1 MGDKDRTELEAQVSQ
16 SLAALTD
23 AVDMEKP
30 DPAKVAKL
38 KELLENIPGLWAS
51 FGDVNA
57 KVQRRLIQR
66 VHRRRSEAMALTKGI
81 EMMRRDLGHDY
92 APPLERILVDHVL
105 TCWLRLQ
112 DVEWGYS
119 ITVGSGE
126 SMAISQA
133 DWWERRL
140 SAAQRRYLRACE
152 TLARVRKLI
161 RRTPALQINVAAH
174 GGQQICIAGDVE
186 AG

>member
-1 MGDKDRTELEAQVSQ
+1 VGDKDRTELEAQVSQ
-16 SLAALTD
+16 SLAALTE
-23 AVDMEKP
+23 AVDMEEP
-30 DPAKVAKL
+30 DPAQVAKL
-38 KELLENIPGLWAS
+38 KELLEELPWLWAC
-51 FGDVNA
+51 FEDVNA
-57 KVQRRLIQR
+57 KVQRRLI
-66 VHRRRSEAMALTKGI
+66 HRMHRARSGAMALTKGI
-81 EMMRRDLGHDY
+81 EVMRQDLGHPH
-92 APPLERILVDHVL
+92 ATPLERVLIDHVL

-161 RRTPALQINVAAH
+161 RRTTALQVNIAAH
-174 GGQQICIAGDVE
+174 GGQQVNVVGDVE